1 MALKKWLRL
10 ESRGSL
16 IPLSFGFFLLAM
28 SLSFIS
34 INIASAYSV
43 KKELTNV
50 AESAINNSAQSI
62 NPLAYYAQ
70 LNRFSNN
77 KRVPIDC
84 FAANL
89 KFHALIGQVQISGKR
104 VQVSSF
110 DCQLYEVSAEVSIVG
125 DLPIQIPFIHSDQI
139 NKVTITTKVG
149 ASSVYIPN

>member
-1 MALKKWLRL
+1 MALKKWLKQ

-89 KFHALIGQVQISGKR
+89 KFRALIGQVQISGKR

-139 NKVTITTKVG
+139 NKVIITTKVG